1 MLSLSGTRVTDAGLK
16 RLEGLKHLRTL
27 VVERTLVTD
36 GGVAQ
41 LQAVLPNLRVL
52 R

>member
-1 MLSLSGTRVTDAGLK
+1 MLSLTGTGVTDAGLK

-27 VVERTLVTD
+27 AIERTLMTNV
-36 GGVAQ
+36 GVDQ
-41 LQAVLPNLRVL
+41 LRTVLPNLRVI